1 MRLEIKGLEVHY
13 DRVRA
18 LHGADLSLG
27 DRPLAVVGRNG
38 MGKTTLCHGI
48 MGLAKVTAG
57 TITLDGVPLQG
68 QPPHRIAQ
76 HGIALVPQGRRLF
89 QSLTVDE
96 HLRLAQSGKGA
107 WTRERA
113 YDTFPRLAERR
124 RNLGSELSGG
134 EQQMVAIARALLS
147 NPRLIIMDEP
157 TEGLAPIMVEQV
169 IKVLRDLIQE
179 GNALL
184 LVEQNLGV
192 ALAVADEVAVM
203 VNGVFERR
211 ISADTLRQDKEL
223 QQRLLGVATATA
235 TATA

>member
-1 MRLEIKGLEVHY
+1 MRLEVRGLEVHY

-18 LHGADLSLG
+18 LHGANLTLG
-27 DRPLAVVGRNG
+27 DKPLAVVGRNG
-38 MGKTTLCHGI
+38 MGKTTLCHGL

-57 TITLDGVPLQG
+57 TITLDGVPIHGLS
-68 QPPHRIAQ
+68 PHRIAR
-76 HGIALVPQGRRLF
+76 HGVALVPQGRRLF

-96 HLRLAQSGKGA
+96 HLRLAERGQGA

-113 YDTFPRLAERR
+113 YDTFPRLAQRS

-169 IKVLRDLIQE
+169 VAVLRELIRE

-192 ALAVADEVAVM
+192 ALAVAEEVAVM
-203 VNGVFERR
+203 VNGVFETQ
-211 ISADTLRQDKEL
+211 IAADVLREDTAL
-223 QQRLLGVATATA
+223 QQRLLGVATNLF
-235 TATA
+235 

>member
-1 MRLEIKGLEVHY
+1 MHLEIRGLEVHY
-13 DRVRA
+13 GRVRA
-18 LHGADLSLG
+18 LHGANLTLG
-27 DRPLAVVGRNG
+27 DQPLAVVGRNG

-57 TITLDGVPLQG
+57 TIILDGEPIHGLS
-68 QPPHRIAQ
+68 PHRIAR
-76 HGIALVPQGRRLF
+76 HGVALVPQGRRLF

-96 HLRLAQSGKGA
+96 HLRLAERGKGA

-113 YDTFPRLAERR
+113 YDTFPRLAQRR

-169 IKVLRDLIQE
+169 VTVLRELVRE

-192 ALAVADEVAVM
+192 ALAVAKELAVM
-203 VNGVFERR
+203 VNGVFEAQ
-211 ISADTLRQDKEL
+211 ISADVLREDPEL
-223 QQRLLGVATATA
+223 QQRLLGVTTSTA
-235 TATA
+235 

>member
-1 MRLEIKGLEVHY
+1 MLLEIQGLEVHY
-13 DRVRA
+13 GSVRA
-18 LHGADLSLG
+18 LHGADLVLG

-57 TITLDGVPLQG
+57 TITLDGIPLQG
-68 QPPHRIAQ
+68 LPPHRIAA

-89 QSLTVDE
+89 QSLSVDE
-96 HLRLAQSGKGA
+96 HLKLAQRGQGA
-107 WTRERA
+107 WTRERI

-124 RNLGSELSGG
+124 RNMGNELSGG
-134 EQQMVAIARALLS
+134 EQQMVAIARALLA

-157 TEGLAPIMVEQV
+157 TEGLAPLMVEQV
-169 IKVLRDLIQE
+169 IKVLQSLVHE

-211 ISADTLRQDKEL
+211 LNANILREDPDL
-223 QQRLLGVATATA
+223 QQRLLGVATQA
-235 TATA
+235 

>member
-1 MRLEIKGLEVHY
+1 MLLEIQGLEVHY
-13 DRVRA
+13 GSARV
-18 LHGADLSLG
+18 LHGADLVLG

-57 TITLDGVPLQG
+57 TITLDGAPLQG
-68 QPPHRIAQ
+68 LPPHRVAA

-89 QSLTVDE
+89 QSLSVDE
-96 HLRLAQSGKGA
+96 HLKLAQRGQGS
-107 WTRERA
+107 WTRERV

-124 RNLGSELSGG
+124 RNMGNELSGG
-134 EQQMVAIARALLS
+134 EQQMVAIARALLA

-157 TEGLAPIMVEQV
+157 TEGLAPLMVEQV
-169 IKVLRDLIQE
+169 IKVLQSLVQE

-203 VNGVFERR
+203 MNGVFERR
-211 ISADTLRQDKEL
+211 VAADVLRQDRDL
-223 QQRLLGVATATA
+223 QQRLLGVATQV
-235 TATA
+235 

>member
-1 MRLEIKGLEVHY
+1 MQLEIRGLEVHY

-18 LHGADLSLG
+18 LHGANLTLG
-27 DRPLAVVGRNG
+27 DKPLAVVGRNG

-57 TITLDGVPLQG
+57 TVTLDGVPIHG
-68 QPPHRIAQ
+68 RPPYRIARQ
-76 HGIALVPQGRRLF
+76 GVALVPQGRRLF

-96 HLRLAQSGKGA
+96 HLRLAERGKGT
-107 WTRERA
+107 WNRERA
-113 YDTFPRLAERR
+113 YETFPRLAQRR

-169 IKVLRDLIQE
+169 VTVLRELIRE
-179 GNALL
+179 GQALL

-192 ALAVADEVAVM
+192 ALAVAEEVAVM
-203 VNGVFERR
+203 VNGVFETQ
-211 ISADTLRQDKEL
+211 IAADVLRDDEAL
-223 QQRLLGVATATA
+223 QQRLLGVATTVE
-235 TATA
+235 

>member
-13 DRVRA
+13 ELVRA

-68 QPPHRIAQ
+68 LSPHRIAR

-89 QSLTVDE
+89 PSLTVDE
-96 HLRLAQSGKGA
+96 HLRLAQRGQGG

-169 IKVLRDLIQE
+169 VKVLQDLIRE

-192 ALAVADEVAVM
+192 ALAIAEEVAVM

-211 ISADTLRQDKEL
+211 IPAAELRDDIEL
-223 QQRLLGVATATA
+223 QQRLLGVATAHA
-235 TATA
+235 

>member
-1 MRLEIKGLEVHY
+1 MRLEIQNLEVHY
-13 DRVRA
+13 GRVRI
-18 LHGADLSLG
+18 LHGASLELG
-27 DRPLAVVGRNG
+27 HKPLAVVGRNG
-38 MGKTTLCHGI
+38 MGKTTFCHGI
-48 MGLAKVTAG
+48 MGLANVTAG
-57 TITLDGVPLQG
+57 SITLDGVPLQG
-68 QPPHRIAQ
+68 LPPHRIAA

-96 HLRLAQSGKGA
+96 HLKLAQRSKGS
-107 WTRERA
+107 WTRERV

-124 RNLGSELSGG
+124 QNLGAELSGG

-157 TEGLAPIMVEQV
+157 TEGLAPVMVEQV
-169 IKVLRDLIQE
+169 VKVLQNLVQE

-203 VNGVFERR
+203 LNGVFERR
-211 ISADTLRQDKEL
+211 VTADALRQDSDL
-223 QQRLLGVATATA
+223 QQRLLGVATQT
-235 TATA
+235 

>member
-1 MRLEIKGLEVHY
+1 MQLEIKDLEVHY
-13 DRVRA
+13 GRVRA
-18 LHGADLSLG
+18 LHGANLSLG
-27 DRPLAVVGRNG
+27 DKPLAVVGRNG

-57 TITLDGVPLQG
+57 TITLDGAPLQG
-68 QPPHRIAQ
+68 LAPHRIAG

-96 HLRLAQSGKGA
+96 HLKLAQRGHGP

-113 YDTFPRLAERR
+113 YEIFPRLAERR

-157 TEGLAPIMVEQV
+157 TEGLAPVMVEQV
-169 IKVLRDLIQE
+169 VTVLRDLVRD

-211 ISADTLRQDKEL
+211 VAADTLRQDTEL
-223 QQRLLGVATATA
+223 QQRLLGVATTA
-235 TATA
+235 S

>member
-1 MRLEIKGLEVHY
+1 MQLEIKGLEVHY

-18 LHGADLSLG
+18 LHGADLTLG
-27 DRPLAVVGRNG
+27 DKPLAVLGRNG

-57 TITLDGVPLQG
+57 TITLDGVPIHGLS
-68 QPPHRIAQ
+68 PHQVAR

-96 HLRLAQSGKGA
+96 HLRLAERGTGG
-107 WTRERA
+107 WNRERA
-113 YDTFPRLAERR
+113 YDTFPRLAQRQ

-169 IKVLRDLIQE
+169 VSVLRDLIAE

-192 ALAVADEVAVM
+192 ALAIAEEVAVM
-203 VNGVFERR
+203 VNGVFQRR
-211 ISADTLRQDKEL
+211 MPAEELRNDLDL
-223 QQRLLGVATATA
+223 QQQLLGVATAG
-235 TATA
+235 

>member
-1 MRLEIKGLEVHY
+1 MQLEIKGLEVHY

-18 LHGADLSLG
+18 LHGANLTLG
-27 DRPLAVVGRNG
+27 DKPLAVVGRNG

-57 TITLDGVPLQG
+57 TITLDGVPIHGLS
-68 QPPHRIAQ
+68 PHRVAR
-76 HGIALVPQGRRLF
+76 HGVALVPQGRRLF

-96 HLRLAQSGKGA
+96 HLRLAERGKGA
-107 WTRERA
+107 WNRERA
-113 YDTFPRLAERR
+113 YDTFPRLAQRR

-134 EQQMVAIARALLS
+134 EQQMVAIARALLG

-157 TEGLAPIMVEQV
+157 TETWHPIMVEQV
-169 IKVLRDLIQE
+169 VNVLRELIRE

-192 ALAVADEVAVM
+192 ALAVAEEVAVM
-203 VNGVFERR
+203 VNGVFETQ
-211 ISADTLRQDKEL
+211 IAADVLRDDEEL
-223 QQRLLGVATATA
+223 QQRLLGVATNVE
-235 TATA
+235 

>member
-1 MRLEIKGLEVHY
+1 MHLEIRGLEVHY
-13 DRVRA
+13 GRVRA
-18 LHGADLSLG
+18 LHGANLTLG
-27 DRPLAVVGRNG
+27 DQPLAVVGRNG

-57 TITLDGVPLQG
+57 TIILDGEPIHGLS
-68 QPPHRIAQ
+68 PHRIAR
-76 HGIALVPQGRRLF
+76 HGVALVPQGRRLF

-96 HLRLAQSGKGA
+96 HLRLAERGKGA

-113 YDTFPRLAERR
+113 YDTFPRLAQRR

-169 IKVLRDLIQE
+169 VTALRELVRE

-192 ALAVADEVAVM
+192 ALAVAKELAVM
-203 VNGVFERR
+203 VNGVFEAQ
-211 ISADTLRQDKEL
+211 ISADVLREDPEL
-223 QQRLLGVATATA
+223 QQRLLGVTTSTA
-235 TATA
+235 